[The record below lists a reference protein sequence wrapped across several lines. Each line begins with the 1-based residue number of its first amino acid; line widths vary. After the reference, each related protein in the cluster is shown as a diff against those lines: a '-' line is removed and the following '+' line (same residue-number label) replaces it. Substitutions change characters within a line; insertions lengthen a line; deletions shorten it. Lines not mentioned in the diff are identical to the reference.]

1 MRMMKI
7 KEIKATNECRHEIG
21 YKLMRPIVSW
31 NYKRKYHPV
40 VIGGENIP
48 KTGPLVFCGN
58 HRHKDD
64 QYNVMLETKRVI
76 HMLSKDEYFKGK
88 SAWFYRAAGCI
99 PVDRSI
105 HDENAKSEARAILH
119 SKGCIGIFPEG
130 TRNEVTSK
138 DEELEKL
145 VKILNI
151 PKEEIIE
158 KIKYKSIR
166 TTQVNLLIELKNQN
180 KITKDELKEFVLD
193 ADNALLKLLKKKIIK
208 EEEYN
213 ESLLLPFKFGAVSLA
228 KKENALIIPF
238 ATTGL
243 YNGEKNQLITRI
255 GKPLDVSGMELE
267 DANKLLRQTMIKLM
281 QKSE

>member
-1 MRMMKI
+1 M

-281 QKSE
+281 QKGE

>member
-1 MRMMKI
+1 M

-151 PKEEIIE
+151 SKEEIIE

-193 ADNALLKLLKKKIIK
+193 ADNALLKLLNKKIIK

-281 QKSE
+281 KKSE

>member
-1 MRMMKI
+1 M

-21 YKLMRPIVSW
+21 YKLMKPIVSW

-48 KTGPLVFCGN
+48 KTGPLIFCGN

-88 SAWFYRAAGCI
+88 SAWFYRAAGCV

-193 ADNALLKLLKKKIIK
+193 ADDALLKLLKKKIIK

-228 KKENALIIPF
+228 KKENALIIPY

-281 QKSE
+281 KKSE

>member
-1 MRMMKI
+1 M
-7 KEIKATNECRHEIG
+7 KEIKATDECRHEFG

-31 NYKRKYHPV
+31 NFKRKYHPV

-48 KTGPLVFCGN
+48 KSGPLVFCGN

-119 SKGCIGIFPEG
+119 SKGCIGLFPEG
-130 TRNEVTSK
+130 TRNEVTCK

-145 VKILNI
+145 EKILNI
-151 PKEEIIE
+151 SKEEIIE
-158 KIKYKSIR
+158 KIKDKSIR

-180 KITKDELKEFVLD
+180 KITKDELKKFVLD
-193 ADNALLKLLKKKIIK
+193 ADNALLKLLKKKVITK
-208 EEEYN
+208 NEYE

-238 ATTGL
+238 ATVGL
-243 YNGEKNQLITRI
+243 YNKEKDQLITRI
-255 GKPLDVSGMELE
+255 GKPLDISGMELE
-267 DANKLLRQTMIKLM
+267 EANALLRKTMIKLM

>member
-1 MRMMKI
+1 M

-21 YKLMRPIVSW
+21 YKLMKPIVSW

-48 KTGPLVFCGN
+48 KTGPLIFCGN

-130 TRNEVTSK
+130 TRYEVTSK

-228 KKENALIIPF
+228 KKENALIIPY

>member
-1 MRMMKI
+1 M

-48 KTGPLVFCGN
+48 KTGPLIFCGN

-228 KKENALIIPF
+228 KKENALIIPY

>member
-1 MRMMKI
+1 M

-166 TTQVNLLIELKNQN
+166 TQVNLLIELKNQN

>member
-1 MRMMKI
+1 M

-21 YKLMRPIVSW
+21 YKLMKPIVSW

-48 KTGPLVFCGN
+48 KTGPLIFCGN

-151 PKEEIIE
+151 SKEEIIE

-228 KKENALIIPF
+228 KKENALIIPY

>member
-1 MRMMKI
+1 M

-208 EEEYN
+208 EEEYI

>member
-1 MRMMKI
+1 M

-40 VIGGENIP
+40 IIGGENIP
-48 KTGPLVFCGN
+48 KTGPLIFCGN

-228 KKENALIIPF
+228 KKENALIIPY

-281 QKSE
+281 KKSE

>member
-1 MRMMKI
+1 M

-21 YKLMRPIVSW
+21 YKLMKPIVSW

-48 KTGPLVFCGN
+48 KTGPLIFCGN

-166 TTQVNLLIELKNQN
+166 TTQVNILIELKNQN

-228 KKENALIIPF
+228 KKENALIIPY

>member
-1 MRMMKI
+1 M

-151 PKEEIIE
+151 PKEEIIK

-281 QKSE
+281 KKSE

>member
-1 MRMMKI
+1 M

-228 KKENALIIPF
+228 KKENALIIPY

>member
-1 MRMMKI
+1 M

-130 TRNEVTSK
+130 TRN
-138 DEELEKL
+138 
-145 VKILNI
+145 
-151 PKEEIIE
+151 
-158 KIKYKSIR
+158 R
-166 TTQVNLLIELKNQN
+166 TNQ
-180 KITKDELKEFVLD
+180 E
-193 ADNALLKLLKKKIIK
+193 LLK
-208 EEEYN
+208 
-213 ESLLLPFKFGAVSLA
+213 FRHGAVRIA
-228 KKENALIIPF
+228 KKTNTPIIPF
-238 ATTGL
+238 AIKGDYKPFRKGL
-243 YNGEKNQLITRI
+243 SIEF
-255 GKPLDVSGMELE
+255 GKPINISHMEVE
-267 DANKLLRQTMIKLM
+267 EANNYIRNEVLNILRK
-281 QKSE
+281 

>member
-1 MRMMKI
+1 M

-21 YKLMRPIVSW
+21 YKLMKPIVSW

-48 KTGPLVFCGN
+48 KTGPLIFCGN

-193 ADNALLKLLKKKIIK
+193 ADNALLKLLNKKIIK

-281 QKSE
+281 KKSE

>member
-1 MRMMKI
+1 M

-130 TRNEVTSK
+130 TRNEVTCK

-228 KKENALIIPF
+228 KKENALIIPY

-281 QKSE
+281 QKGE

>member
-1 MRMMKI
+1 M

>member
-1 MRMMKI
+1 M

-21 YKLMRPIVSW
+21 YKLMKPIVSW

-48 KTGPLVFCGN
+48 KTGPLIFCGN

-151 PKEEIIE
+151 PKEEIIK

-228 KKENALIIPF
+228 KKENALIIPY

>member
-1 MRMMKI
+1 M

-21 YKLMRPIVSW
+21 YKLMKPIVSW

-48 KTGPLVFCGN
+48 KTGPLIFCGN

-228 KKENALIIPF
+228 KKENALIIPY

-281 QKSE
+281 KNSE

>member
-1 MRMMKI
+1 M

-281 QKSE
+281 KKSE

>member
-1 MRMMKI
+1 M

-21 YKLMRPIVSW
+21 YKLMKPIVSW

-48 KTGPLVFCGN
+48 KTGPLIFCGN

-151 PKEEIIE
+151 PKEEIIK

-166 TTQVNLLIELKNQN
+166 VTQVNLLIELKNQN

-228 KKENALIIPF
+228 KKENALIIPY

>member
-1 MRMMKI
+1 M

-48 KTGPLVFCGN
+48 KTGPLIFCGN

-151 PKEEIIE
+151 SKEEIIE

-193 ADNALLKLLKKKIIK
+193 ADNALLKLLNKKIIK

-228 KKENALIIPF
+228 KKENALIIPY

-281 QKSE
+281 KKSE

>member
-1 MRMMKI
+1 M

-21 YKLMRPIVSW
+21 YKLMKPIVSW

-48 KTGPLVFCGN
+48 KTGPLIFCGN

-228 KKENALIIPF
+228 KKENALIIPY

>member
-1 MRMMKI
+1 M

-21 YKLMRPIVSW
+21 YKLMKPIVSW

-48 KTGPLVFCGN
+48 KTGPLIFCGN

-228 KKENALIIPF
+228 KKENALIIPY

-281 QKSE
+281 KKSE

>member
-1 MRMMKI
+1 M
-7 KEIKATNECRHEIG
+7 KEIKASNECRHEIG
-21 YKLMRPIVSW
+21 YKLMKPIVSW

-48 KTGPLVFCGN
+48 KTGPLIFCGN

-228 KKENALIIPF
+228 KKENALIIPY

>member
-1 MRMMKI
+1 M

-105 HDENAKSEARAILH
+105 HD
-119 SKGCIGIFPEG
+119 
-130 TRNEVTSK
+130 
-138 DEELEKL
+138 
-145 VKILNI
+145 
-151 PKEEIIE
+151 
-158 KIKYKSIR
+158 
-166 TTQVNLLIELKNQN
+166 
-180 KITKDELKEFVLD
+180 
-193 ADNALLKLLKKKIIK
+193 
-208 EEEYN
+208 
-213 ESLLLPFKFGAVSLA
+213 
-228 KKENALIIPF
+228 
-238 ATTGL
+238 
-243 YNGEKNQLITRI
+243 
-255 GKPLDVSGMELE
+255 
-267 DANKLLRQTMIKLM
+267 
-281 QKSE
+281 

>member
-1 MRMMKI
+1 M

-31 NYKRKYHPV
+31 NFKRKYHPV

-228 KKENALIIPF
+228 KKENALIIPY

-281 QKSE
+281 KKSE

>member
-1 MRMMKI
+1 M

-180 KITKDELKEFVLD
+180 KITKDELKEYVLD

>member
-1 MRMMKI
+1 M

-228 KKENALIIPF
+228 KKENALIIPY

-243 YNGEKNQLITRI
+243 YNGEKNQLITKI